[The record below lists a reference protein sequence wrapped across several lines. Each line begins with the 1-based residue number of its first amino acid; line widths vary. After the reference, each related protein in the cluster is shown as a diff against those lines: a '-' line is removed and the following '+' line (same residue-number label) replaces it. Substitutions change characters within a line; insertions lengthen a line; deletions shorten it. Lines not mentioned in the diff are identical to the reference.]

1 MRCATSVRV
10 DSKAV
15 LNAIRDVIRPRPR
28 RASPF
33 DASSGRRLK
42 ALIRIVAIAWLS
54 ASVVLLAAC
63 GTSESASRGKPAATS
78 ASLVGPDGRLRA
90 SVGVRTPNGS
100 FAQILPIGCTA
111 PCNQSASVIPPENNA
126 SGFELVLVTA
136 NPGPPFVEESA
147 TRYAIGRVGA
157 RPGASE
163 RVVIFLSIRD
173 GAVVM
178 RAFDRTTR
186 TELPV
191 QRVAP

>member
-1 MRCATSVRV
+1 M
-10 DSKAV
+10 
-15 LNAIRDVIRPRPR
+15 
-28 RASPF
+28 
-33 DASSGRRLK
+33 
-42 ALIRIVAIAWLS
+42 
-54 ASVVLLAAC
+54 
-63 GTSESASRGKPAATS
+63 
-78 ASLVGPDGRLRA
+78 
-90 SVGVRTPNGS
+90 
-100 FAQILPIGCTA
+100 
-111 PCNQSASVIPPENNA
+111 IPPENNA